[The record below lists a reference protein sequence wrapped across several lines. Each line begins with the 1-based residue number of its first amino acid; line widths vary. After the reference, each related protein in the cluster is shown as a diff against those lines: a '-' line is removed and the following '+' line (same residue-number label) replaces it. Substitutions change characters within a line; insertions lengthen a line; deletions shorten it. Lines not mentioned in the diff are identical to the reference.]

1 CARSDYSNYFAWFAY
16 W

>member
-1 CARSDYSNYFAWFAY
+1 CTAHDGYYFAWFAY